1 MIMQKYDDKRRD
13 SVKKTGQKRTQMA
26 MPHLLDLIFVQI
38 IRPLLRGRREVGAS
52 GNAVGGGKGNKNQ
65 YLSHVLFP
73 DLPTLQQY
81 QHKLSRLTHLCNG
94 LLNS

>member
-1 MIMQKYDDKRRD
+1 MRKYD
-13 SVKKTGQKRTQMA
+13 VKITGQKRTQMA

-38 IRPLLRGRREVGAS
+38 ICPLLLGRRDVGAS
-52 GNAVGGGKGNKNQ
+52 GNAVGGGKGKKNQ